1 MIKRRPTRT
10 IKIGGVAVGSEAPV
24 SVQSMTNTL
33 TEDSAATVKQIK
45 NLESYN
51 CEIARVSVNTALAS
65 ESLKEII
72 KNVSIPIIADIHFD
86 HRLALASLEAGAAG
100 LRINPGN
107 IGGRQKVKEVV
118 SACKD
123 KNVPIRIGVNSG
135 SLEKGVLDKNGGD
148 FAAAMVE
155 SGLKHIKILED
166 ESFYDIKI
174 SLKSTDVLTT
184 VRGYK
189 LLAEKV
195 DYPFHIGITE
205 AGTVFSGAIKSG
217 VGLGILLYE
226 GFGDTI
232 RVSLSDDPV
241 MEVIAGYNI
250 LRDLG
255 LRRGGVQLMSCPT
268 CARTEIDIVGI
279 AKKFEKISA
288 KIKSDIKVA
297 IMGCVVNGPGESKH
311 ADVGIAG
318 GREKSVLFSKGKVI
332 GKFDNKEILNALI
345 NQIENITGEKI
356 DYIDD
361 EGVRRRS

>member
-1 MIKRRPTRT
+1 MIKRRHTRT
-10 IKIGGVAVGSEAPV
+10 IKIGNVSIGTDAPV
-24 SVQSMTNTL
+24 SVQSMTNTI
-33 TEDSAATVKQIK
+33 TEDALSTVRQIK
-45 NLESYN
+45 DLESYN
-51 CEIARVSVNTALAS
+51 CEIVRVAVNTSSAAK
-65 ESLKEII
+65 SLKDIVRQV
-72 KNVSIPIIADIHFD
+72 KVPLVADIHFD
-86 HRLALASLEAGAAG
+86 HRLALASINAGVKG

-107 IGGRQKVKEVV
+107 IGDKKKVKEVV

-123 KNVPIRIGVNSG
+123 KGVPIRIGVNSG
-135 SLEKGVLDKNGGD
+135 SLEKGVLDKNNGD

-155 SGLKHIKILED
+155 SGLKHIKFLED

-184 VRGYK
+184 IRGYK

-226 GFGDTI
+226 GLGDTL

-241 MEVIAGYNI
+241 MEVIAGYHI

-255 LRRGGVQLMSCPT
+255 LRHGGVQLMSCPT
-268 CARTEIDIVGI
+268 CGRAEIDIVNI
-279 AKKFEKISA
+279 AKDFERISA

-297 IMGCVVNGPGESKH
+297 IMGCVVNGPGESMH

-318 GREKSVLFSKGKVI
+318 GKGRSVLFSKGKI
-332 GKFDNKEILNALI
+332 LGKYDNKEIFNALI
-345 NQIENITGEKI
+345 REIENITGEKI
-356 DYIDD
+356 L
-361 EGVRRRS
+361 

>member
-1 MIKRRPTRT
+1 LIKRRNTRT
-10 IKIGGVAVGSEAPV
+10 IKIGSIVIGSEAPV
-24 SVQSMTNTL
+24 SVQSMTNTV
-33 TEDSAATVKQIK
+33 TEDTISTVRQIK
-45 NLESYN
+45 DLENYS
-51 CEIARVSVNTALAS
+51 CEIVRVAVNTQEAAK
-65 ESLKEII
+65 SLKSII
-72 KNVSIPIIADIHFD
+72 GQVDVPIVADIHFD
-86 HRLALASLEAGAAG
+86 HRLALAAIGAGVKG

-107 IGGRQKVKEVV
+107 IGDNKKVKEVV
-118 SACKD
+118 SACRD
-123 KNVPIRIGVNSG
+123 KGIPIRIGVNSG
-135 SLEKGVLDKNGGD
+135 SLEKGVLAKNKGD

-155 SGLKHIKILED
+155 SGLKHIKLLES

-184 VRGYK
+184 VRGYE

-217 VGLGILLYE
+217 VGLGILLYK
-226 GFGDTI
+226 GLGDTL

-241 MEVIAGYNI
+241 TEVIAGYNI

-268 CARTEIDIVGI
+268 CGRAEIDVVNI
-279 AKKFEKISA
+279 AKEFEKISFR
-288 KIKSDIKVA
+288 IKSEIKVA

-318 GREKSVLFSKGKVI
+318 GKRKSVLFSGGKII
-332 GKFDNKEILNALI
+332 GKYDNKEILGALI
-345 NQIENITGEKI
+345 EEIENITGEKI
-356 DYIDD
+356 NPD
-361 EGVRRRS
+361 

>member
-135 SLEKGVLDKNGGD
+135 SLEKGILDKNKGD

-226 GFGDTI
+226 GLGDTI

-268 CARTEIDIVGI
+268 CARTEIDIVNI

-297 IMGCVVNGPGESKH
+297 IMGCAVNGPGESKH

-318 GREKSVLFSKGKVI
+318 GRGKSVLFSKGKII
-332 GKFDNKEILNALI
+332 GKFDNKEILKALI
-345 NQIENITGEKI
+345 SRIENITGEKI
-356 DYIDD
+356 DYNDD
-361 EGVRRRS
+361 DDLKN

>member
-1 MIKRRPTRT
+1 MIKRRHTRT
-10 IKIGGVAVGSEAPV
+10 IKIGNVSIGSGASI
-24 SVQSMTNTL
+24 SVQSMTNTV
-33 TEDSAATVKQIK
+33 TEDVVSTVRQIK

-51 CEIARVSVNTALAS
+51 CEIVRVAVNTAEAAK
-65 ESLKEII
+65 SLKDIV
-72 KNVSIPIIADIHFD
+72 KRVNVPIVADIHFD
-86 HRLALASLEAGAAG
+86 HRLALTSLEAGVKG

-107 IGGRQKVKEVV
+107 IGDKKKVKEVA

-123 KNVPIRIGVNSG
+123 SGVPIRIGVNSG
-135 SLEKGVLDKNGGD
+135 SLEKGVLDKNKGD

-155 SGLKHIKILED
+155 SGLKHIKLLED

-184 VRGYK
+184 VRGYE

-217 VGLGILLYE
+217 VGLGILLYK
-226 GFGDTI
+226 GLGDTL

-255 LRRGGVQLMSCPT
+255 LRQGGIQLMSCPT
-268 CARTEIDIVGI
+268 CARAEIDIVSI
-279 AKKFEKISA
+279 AMEFEKISA
-288 KIKSDIKVA
+288 RIKSGIKVA
-297 IMGCVVNGPGESKH
+297 IMGCVVNGPGESMH

-318 GREKSVLFSKGKVI
+318 GKEKSVLFSGGKMI
-332 GKFDNKEILNALI
+332 GKYDNKDILKALI
-345 NQIENITGEKI
+345 QEIENITGEKI
-356 DYIDD
+356 N
-361 EGVRRRS
+361 

>member
-1 MIKRRPTRT
+1 MIKRRTTRT
-10 IKIGGVAVGSEAPV
+10 IKIGGIVVGSEAPV

-33 TEDSAATVKQIK
+33 TEDFAATVKQIK

-51 CEIARVSVNTALAS
+51 CEIVRVSVNTAFAA
-65 ESLKEII
+65 ESLREII
-72 KNVSIPIIADIHFD
+72 KNVSVPIIADIHFD

-135 SLEKGVLDKNGGD
+135 SLEKGVLNKNKGD

-189 LLAEKV
+189 LLADKV

-226 GFGDTI
+226 GLGDTI